1 LEYKD
6 ASPGLRPS
14 IIQKVQKLEPPSD
27 SAAASRSSYTPYEFD
42 KSKPVIAYN
51 NEKEF
56 LKKFIDD
63 NF

>member
-1 LEYKD
+1 MNCH
-6 ASPGLRPS
+6 SF
-14 IIQKVQKLEPPSD
+14 
-27 SAAASRSSYTPYEFD
+27 TPYEFD
-42 KSKPVIAYN
+42 KSKPVISYN